1 MSYHRGQGRL
11 AWHRRCAARTSGRHR
26 LRSAGGDIIY
36 EGHRRDGG
44 LPAAA
49 RVSMSIELPILSLAP
64 LPERL
69 PHWLKKTIPAG
80 GGGHLTAQLVEEL
93 HLETVCTSAKC
104 PNRMEC
110 WSQRTATFM
119 ILGNTCTRP
128 CGFCS
133 VPKGKTAPLEIDE
146 PDRVAEA
153 ALRLGLKHGAITSVS
168 RDDLPAAGAETLYPP

>member
-1 MSYHRGQGRL
+1 MN
-11 AWHRRCAARTSGRHR
+11 
-26 LRSAGGDIIY
+26 
-36 EGHRRDGG
+36 
-44 LPAAA
+44 
-49 RVSMSIELPILSLAP
+49 VELPIISIADA
-64 LPERL
+64 PERL
-69 PHWLKKTIPAG
+69 PRWLKKTIPPG
-80 GGGHLTAQLVEEL
+80 GLGFTSQLIEEL
-93 HLETVCTSAKC
+93 RLETVCQSAKC